1 MKGWNWDGFWG
12 YFVNP
17 YLLGGAIVTIVLTVV
32 ALGLGLVV
40 GLVLALMR
48 MSGGTGRTPLARA
61 VSSGLSYFAQGYIWI
76 FRGTPLLVQLVII
89 YTGLPQLHESLRL
102 DVTQSA
108 IVGLVLNESAY
119 LSEIIRAGIASVHRG
134 QREAALSLGLS
145 PWRAFRLVVLPQ
157 AMRIIVPPL
166 GNSVNG
172 LLKAT
177 SIVSVISME
186 ELMRRGQILM
196 QERFQVL
203 EIFVV
208 VAVLYL
214 VMTTAW
220 EFAQR
225 RIEAHYGRGFGEPRV
240 KTVSR
245 DDR

>member
-17 YLLGGAIVTIVLTVV
+17 YLLQGALVTIGLTVV
-32 ALGLGLVV
+32 ALVLGLVV
-40 GLVLALMR
+40 GLLLALMR
-48 MSGGTGRTPLARA
+48 MSPYRW
-61 VSSGLSYFAQGYIWI
+61 LSLPAQAYIWI

-89 YTGLPQLHESLRL
+89 YTGLPQIDDRLRL

-108 IVGLVLNESAY
+108 ILGLVLNESAY
-119 LSEIIRAGIASVHRG
+119 LSEIIRAGISSVAKG

-145 PWRAFRLVVLPQ
+145 RGRTFRLVVWPQ
-157 AMRIIVPPL
+157 AMRIIIPPL

-196 QERFQVL
+196 QEKFQVL
-203 EIFVV
+203 EIFIV
-208 VAVLYL
+208 VAILYL
-214 VMTTAW
+214 GMTTVW
-220 EFAQR
+220 ELVQR
-225 RIEAHYGRGFGEPRV
+225 RIEAHYGRGYGEAKLRTPA
-240 KTVSR
+240 R

>member
-1 MKGWNWDGFWG
+1 MKGWNWEGFWG
-12 YFVNP
+12 YFVNG
-17 YLLGGAIVTIVLTVV
+17 YLLEGALVTIALTIVAL
-32 ALGLGLVV
+32 ALGLVLGLII
-40 GLVLALMR
+40 ALMR
-48 MSGGTGRTPLARA
+48 MSASRA
-61 VSSGLSYFAQGYIWI
+61 LSTAAQGYIWI

-89 YTGLPQLHESLRL
+89 YTGLPQISDSLRL
-102 DVTQSA
+102 DVLQSA
-108 IVGLVLNESAY
+108 VVGLVLNEAAY
-119 LSEIIRAGIASVHRG
+119 LSEIIRAGISAVPAG

-157 AMRIIVPPL
+157 AMRVIIPPL

-220 EFAQR
+220 EFVQR
-225 RIEAHYGRGFGEPRV
+225 RIEAHFGRAYGAAPRPREL
-240 KTVSR
+240 TR

>member
-12 YFVNP
+12 YFVNG
-17 YLLGGAIVTIVLTVV
+17 YLLEGALVTIVLTVV
-32 ALGLGLVV
+32 ALLLGLVI
-40 GLVLALMR
+40 GLALAMFR
-48 MSGGTGRTPLARA
+48 MSSNR
-61 VSSGLSYFAQGYIWI
+61 VLSQAAQVYVWV

-89 YTGLPQLHESLRL
+89 YTGLPQISDSLRL

-108 IVGLVLNESAY
+108 VVGLVLNEAAY
-119 LSEIIRAGIASVHRG
+119 LSEILRAGISSVPAG

-145 PWRAFRLVVLPQ
+145 RWRCFRMVVLPQ
-157 AMRIIVPPL
+157 AMRLIIPPL

-203 EIFVV
+203 EIFIV
-208 VAVLYL
+208 VAILYL

-220 EFAQR
+220 EFVQR
-225 RIEAHYGRGFGEPRV
+225 RIETHYSRGYSNLTTPR
-240 KTVSR
+240 TPLR

>member
-12 YFVNP
+12 YFINP
-17 YLLGGAIVTIVLTVV
+17 YLLEGAIVTIALTAT
-32 ALGLGLVV
+32 ALVLGLVV
-40 GLVLALMR
+40 GLLLAVMR
-48 MSGGTGRTPLARA
+48 MSAGSGRTVARRWLNTALAQ
-61 VSSGLSYFAQGYIWI
+61 FAQVYIWV

-89 YTGLPQLHESLRL
+89 YTGLPQISDSLRL

-108 IVGLVLNESAY
+108 VLGLVLNESAY
-119 LSEIIRAGIASVHRG
+119 LSEIVRAGISAVSKG

-145 PWRAFRLVVLPQ
+145 RWRAFRLVVWPQ
-157 AMRIIVPPL
+157 AMRIIIPPL

-203 EIFVV
+203 EIFIV

-214 VMTTAW
+214 GMTTAW
-220 EFAQR
+220 ELVQR
-225 RIEAHYGRGFGEPRV
+225 RIEAHYGRGFGDAALR
-240 KTVSR
+240 SAR

>member
-17 YLLGGAIVTIVLTVV
+17 YLLQGALVTIGLTVV
-32 ALGLGLVV
+32 ALVLGLVV

-48 MSGGTGRTPLARA
+48 MSPYRW
-61 VSSGLSYFAQGYIWI
+61 LSLPAQAYIWI

-89 YTGLPQLHESLRL
+89 YTGLPQIDDRLRL

-108 IVGLVLNESAY
+108 ILGLVLNESAY
-119 LSEIIRAGIASVHRG
+119 LSEIIRAGISSVAKG

-145 PWRAFRLVVLPQ
+145 LGRTFRLVIWPQ
-157 AMRIIVPPL
+157 AMRIIIPPL

-208 VAVLYL
+208 VAILYL
-214 VMTTAW
+214 GMTTVW
-220 EFAQR
+220 ELVQR
-225 RIEAHYGRGFGEPRV
+225 RIEAHYGRGYGDASKVRTPA
-240 KTVSR
+240 R

>member
-12 YFVNP
+12 YFLNA
-17 YLLGGAIVTIVLTVV
+17 YLLEGALVTIILTVV
-32 ALGLGLVV
+32 ALVLGLIV
-40 GLVLALMR
+40 GLALAVMR
-48 MSGGTGRTPLARA
+48 MSSYRA
-61 VSSGLSYFAQGYIWI
+61 LSLIAQGYTWI

-89 YTGLPQLHESLRL
+89 YTGLPQIHDSLRL

-108 IVGLVLNESAY
+108 VIGLVLNESAY
-119 LSEIIRAGIASVHRG
+119 LSEIIRAGIASVAKG
-134 QREAALSLGLS
+134 QSEAALSLGLS
-145 PWRAFRLVVLPQ
+145 RWRNFRLVVLPQ
-157 AMRIIVPPL
+157 AMRVIIPPL

-220 EFAQR
+220 ELVQR
-225 RIEAHYGRGFGEPRV
+225 RIETYYGRGYGEAKLKLRTPA
-240 KTVSR
+240 R

>member
-17 YLLGGAIVTIVLTVV
+17 YLLQGALVTIGLTVV
-32 ALGLGLVV
+32 ALVLGLVV
-40 GLVLALMR
+40 GLLLALMR
-48 MSGGTGRTPLARA
+48 MSPYRW
-61 VSSGLSYFAQGYIWI
+61 LSLPAQAYIWI

-89 YTGLPQLHESLRL
+89 YTGLPQIDDRLRL

-108 IVGLVLNESAY
+108 ILGLVLNESAY
-119 LSEIIRAGIASVHRG
+119 LSEIIRAGISSVAKG

-145 PWRAFRLVVLPQ
+145 LGRTFRLVIWPQ
-157 AMRIIVPPL
+157 AMRIIIPPL

-208 VAVLYL
+208 VAILYL
-214 VMTTAW
+214 GMTTVW
-220 EFAQR
+220 ELVQR
-225 RIEAHYGRGFGEPRV
+225 RIEAHYGRGYGEAKVRTPA
-240 KTVSR
+240 R

>member
-1 MKGWNWDGFWG
+1 M
-12 YFVNP
+12 
-17 YLLGGAIVTIVLTVV
+17 V
-32 ALGLGLVV
+32 ALVLGLLL

-48 MSGGTGRTPLARA
+48 MSSHRA
-61 VSSGLSYFAQGYIWI
+61 LSVPAQAYIWI

-89 YTGLPQLHESLRL
+89 YTGLPQIDDRLRL
-102 DVTQSA
+102 DVMESA
-108 IVGLVLNESAY
+108 VLGLVLNEAAY
-119 LSEIIRAGIASVHRG
+119 LAEIVRAGVSAVARG
-134 QREAALSLGLS
+134 QREAALALGLS
-145 PWRAFRLVVLPQ
+145 RWRSFRLVVLPQ

-203 EIFVV
+203 EIFIV

-214 VMTTAW
+214 TMTTVW
-220 EFAQR
+220 EIAQR
-225 RIEAHYGRGFGEPRV
+225 RIEAHYGRGHGVPEARRP
-240 KTVSR
+240 SR

>member
-12 YFVNP
+12 YFLNV
-17 YLLGGAIVTIVLTVV
+17 YLLEGALVTIALT
-32 ALGLGLVV
+32 VV
-40 GLVLALMR
+40 GLVLGLIVGLVLAVMR
-48 MSGGTGRTPLARA
+48 MSSYPPL
-61 VSSGLSYFAQGYIWI
+61 SILAQVYTWI

-89 YTGLPQLHESLRL
+89 YTGLPQIHDSLRL
-102 DVTQSA
+102 DVMQSA
-108 IVGLVLNESAY
+108 VIGLVLNESAY
-119 LSEIIRAGIASVHRG
+119 LSEIIRAGIASVAKG
-134 QREAALSLGLS
+134 QTEAALSLGLTR
-145 PWRAFRLVVLPQ
+145 WRTFRLVVLPQ
-157 AMRIIVPPL
+157 AMRVIIPPL

-203 EIFVV
+203 EIFIV

-220 EFAQR
+220 ELVQR
-225 RIEAHYGRGFGEPRV
+225 RIEAHFGRGYGEHKIRTPA
-240 KTVSR
+240 R

>member
-1 MKGWNWDGFWG
+1 MKGWNWEGFWG
-12 YFVNP
+12 YFLNA
-17 YLLGGAIVTIVLTVV
+17 YLLEGALVTIALT
-32 ALGLGLVV
+32 VV
-40 GLVLALMR
+40 GLVLGLIVGLVLAVMR
-48 MSGGTGRTPLARA
+48 MSSYRPL
-61 VSSGLSYFAQGYIWI
+61 SILAQGYTWI

-89 YTGLPQLHESLRL
+89 YTGLPQIHDSLRL
-102 DVTQSA
+102 DVMQSA
-108 IVGLVLNESAY
+108 VIGLVLNESAY
-119 LSEIIRAGIASVHRG
+119 LSEIIRAGIASVAKG
-134 QREAALSLGLS
+134 QTEAALSLGLTR
-145 PWRAFRLVVLPQ
+145 WRTFRLVVLPQ
-157 AMRIIVPPL
+157 AMRVIIPPL

-203 EIFVV
+203 EIFIV

-220 EFAQR
+220 ELVQR
-225 RIEAHYGRGFGEPRV
+225 RIEAHFGRGYGEHKLRTPA
-240 KTVSR
+240 R

>member
-1 MKGWNWDGFWG
+1 MKGWNWEGFWG
-12 YFVNP
+12 YFLNP
-17 YLLGGAIVTIVLTVV
+17 YLLGGAAVTVVLTVV
-32 ALGLGLVV
+32 ALCLGLVL
-40 GLVLALMR
+40 GLALALMR
-48 MSGGTGRTPLARA
+48 MSSHRA
-61 VSSGLSYFAQGYIWI
+61 LSVPAQAYIWM

-89 YTGLPQLHESLRL
+89 YTGLPQLDDRLRL
-102 DVTQSA
+102 DVTESA
-108 IVGLVLNESAY
+108 VLGLVLNEAAY
-119 LSEIIRAGIASVHRG
+119 LAEIVRAGISAVARG
-134 QREAALSLGLS
+134 QREAALALGLS
-145 PWRAFRLVVLPQ
+145 RWRAFRLVVLPQ

-203 EIFVV
+203 EIFIV

-220 EFAQR
+220 EIAQR
-225 RIEAHYGRGFGEPRV
+225 RIEAHYARGYGAADPRRAA
-240 KTVSR
+240 R

>member
-12 YFVNP
+12 YFINP
-17 YLLGGAIVTIVLTVV
+17 YLLEGAVVTIVLTVT
-32 ALGLGLVV
+32 ALVLGLVV
-40 GLVLALMR
+40 GLLLALMR
-48 MSGGTGRTPLARA
+48 MSAGSGRTAWRRWINTA
-61 VSSGLSYFAQGYIWI
+61 FAQFAQVYIWI

-89 YTGLPQLHESLRL
+89 YTGLPQISDNLRL

-108 IVGLVLNESAY
+108 VLGLVLNESAY
-119 LSEIIRAGIASVHRG
+119 LSEIIRAGISAVSKG

-145 PWRAFRLVVLPQ
+145 RWRAFRLVVWPQ
-157 AMRIIVPPL
+157 AMRIIIPPL

-220 EFAQR
+220 EIVQR
-225 RIEAHYGRGFGEPRV
+225 RIEAHYGRGFGDPAIR
-240 KTVSR
+240 TVR

>member
-17 YLLGGAIVTIVLTVV
+17 YLLQGALVTIALTIV
-32 ALGLGLVV
+32 ALVLGLVV
-40 GLVLALMR
+40 GLLLALMR
-48 MSGGTGRTPLARA
+48 MSPYR
-61 VSSGLSYFAQGYIWI
+61 GLSLPAQGYIWI

-89 YTGLPQLHESLRL
+89 YTGLPQIDDRLRL

-108 IVGLVLNESAY
+108 ILGLVLNESAY
-119 LSEIIRAGIASVHRG
+119 LSEIIRAGISSVAKG

-145 PWRAFRLVVLPQ
+145 RWRTFRLVVWPQ

-208 VAVLYL
+208 VAILYL
-214 VMTTAW
+214 GMTTVW
-220 EFAQR
+220 EFVQR
-225 RIEAHYGRGFGEPRV
+225 RIEAHYGRGYGETKVRTPA
-240 KTVSR
+240 R

>member
-12 YFVNP
+12 YFLNA
-17 YLLGGAIVTIVLTVV
+17 YLLEGALVTIALT
-32 ALGLGLVV
+32 VV
-40 GLVLALMR
+40 GLVLGLIVGLVLAVMR
-48 MSGGTGRTPLARA
+48 MSSYRPL
-61 VSSGLSYFAQGYIWI
+61 SILAQGYTWI

-89 YTGLPQLHESLRL
+89 YTGLPQIHDSLRL
-102 DVTQSA
+102 DVMQSA
-108 IVGLVLNESAY
+108 VIGLVLNESAY
-119 LSEIIRAGIASVHRG
+119 LSEIIRAGIASVAKG
-134 QREAALSLGLS
+134 QTEAALSLGLTR
-145 PWRAFRLVVLPQ
+145 WRTFRLVVLPQ
-157 AMRIIVPPL
+157 AMRVIIPPL

-203 EIFVV
+203 EIFIV

-220 EFAQR
+220 ELVQR
-225 RIEAHYGRGFGEPRV
+225 RIEAHFGRGYGEHKLRTPA
-240 KTVSR
+240 R